1 MDEWIKLRQELNKH
15 HLSRLG
21 EKLLP
26 EIILKLRREAR
37 KLNAE
42 TVAAEVEAAVIRHR
56 AAKSAEKKKLLG
68 YKQPGKAGRKPNRG

>member
-1 MDEWIKLRQELNKH
+1 MDDWVKLRQELKKH
-15 HLSRLG
+15 HLSQLG

-26 EIILKLRREAR
+26 EVISKLRTKGR

-56 AAKSAEKKKLLG
+56 AKGKLKERARINAVAKRR
-68 YKQPGKAGRKPNRG
+68 KAK